1 MKQRIVKRLFFW
13 SLVYIEVVSQPSQNE
28 LEAGNFP
35 TFSNIIYYLLPT
47 WHLGLKTLKIA
58 AQVLPLVAM
67 VVLPTTVKHFDWA
80 SEQSS
85 GGKWVLR
92 Q

>member
-47 WHLGLKTLKIA
+47 
-58 AQVLPLVAM
+58 
-67 VVLPTTVKHFDWA
+67 
-80 SEQSS
+80 
-85 GGKWVLR
+85 
-92 Q
+92 